1 MDGLFDKDVERAMGL
16 TRESDEELKM
26 RRRKE
31 RRMKDVLEDD
41 YESEPSLGTIDEEQI
56 SSEKEEELK
65 GLSFDEASDLRTSR
79 FAIGAWSRKRKIRKK
94 KEKEFKREE
103 LLKKSELEKNKA
115 VEKRKTDFV
124 RNRLKIWAGD
134 FRSAGGS
141 ISDEKGDDAASVS
154 IILEVLATSLYAISN
169 VFDKPFWTTQEYTG
183 EDADTKAKG
192 WEGKGEDGEHLPLGT
207 SVKKS
212 RFRHKVK
219 SASEKIVNPEFNGF
233 ESEIEKFV
241 SQLSNNVERINDTL
255 SDEKQK
261 GKITAIKNAMSGI
274 KERITTQKQKA
285 TEEREA
291 VDFGNIFARAMTEG
305 EVGADGFIPDYSVSK
320 KDSSKDYIF
329 KMRYKEKKV
338 SGISKENF
346 KKLIEDAFGTDEGV
360 IKQLEEANKDNE
372 FVNFFLN
379 NLYLPYQMFRTFK
392 QNKQTA
398 EASGVFV
405 GIVDRMVSLV
415 GGLAE
420 YKHTFDNKLYY
431 FVLNLGENLS
441 RSDAGKEDFKPRLH
455 SETMGLDEEK
465 IQKREDEVRGN
476 LLDEGDGDKLFSQK
490 TDKELNKGKSIAER
504 YYKYSEIQNII
515 KNFDIVN
522 WVDMDPACAE
532 KLCKIEAADSLTGF
546 ERSWDSLRFLVGQRD
561 LEKGQFANVRVQKAF
576 DNLKVKDK
584 DGKATKN
591 ITLKTLVI
599 TDVIALGGPRANW
612 LYDLKRKPALGPE
625 REREWKQRPR
635 TFEGSKRVPIP
646 RVVMT
651 GKMAEKLQGLEKP
664 EDLKKLVYKDTD
676 GETEKDALEPIYARF
691 LMYWLAIKKPAD
703 LKESELQ
710 EELKLIK
717 KYYPYAVETEE
728 SKPSEPP
735 ATGTSTPSE
744 PKMQSPSEKSQM
756 DIETQSPKDVSS
768 LTPQP
773 SSPPGTPTLGS
784 TEDSKEPT
792 AQSDASAKPAALE
805 PKLALTKE
813 GKNWKTIVDPKTALS
828 ESAIQSGSTLCGRI
842 VRVMRRQLLEALKD
856 RRTRYQDFGRSL
868 PFEQLK
874 KQQSQTGVGETGA
887 PKQ

>member
-31 RRMKDVLEDD
+31 RRMKDVLEDN

-154 IILEVLATSLYAISN
+154 IILEELATSLYAISN

-305 EVGADGFIPDYSVSK
+305 EVGTDGFVPDYSVSK

-532 KLCKIEAADSLTGF
+532 K
-546 ERSWDSLRFLVGQRD
+546 
-561 LEKGQFANVRVQKAF
+561 
-576 DNLKVKDK
+576 
-584 DGKATKN
+584 
-591 ITLKTLVI
+591 
-599 TDVIALGGPRANW
+599 
-612 LYDLKRKPALGPE
+612 
-625 REREWKQRPR
+625 
-635 TFEGSKRVPIP
+635 
-646 RVVMT
+646 
-651 GKMAEKLQGLEKP
+651 
-664 EDLKKLVYKDTD
+664 
-676 GETEKDALEPIYARF
+676 
-691 LMYWLAIKKPAD
+691 
-703 LKESELQ
+703 
-710 EELKLIK
+710 
-717 KYYPYAVETEE
+717 
-728 SKPSEPP
+728 
-735 ATGTSTPSE
+735 
-744 PKMQSPSEKSQM
+744 
-756 DIETQSPKDVSS
+756 
-768 LTPQP
+768 
-773 SSPPGTPTLGS
+773 
-784 TEDSKEPT
+784 
-792 AQSDASAKPAALE
+792 
-805 PKLALTKE
+805 
-813 GKNWKTIVDPKTALS
+813 
-828 ESAIQSGSTLCGRI
+828 
-842 VRVMRRQLLEALKD
+842 
-856 RRTRYQDFGRSL
+856 
-868 PFEQLK
+868 
-874 KQQSQTGVGETGA
+874 
-887 PKQ
+887 